1 MLVVNGGIYMKK
13 KLFKIQIMSVV
24 AFLTIQG
31 SIYADLDH
39 VCAYSNESVVKFRE
53 KIAPI
58 CAIENIIGK
67 SKIAFSWPVDLC
79 EFWVSSLFGPRR
91 HQGITKH
98 HGGVDMA
105 ALKGTSVRASASGTV
120 KVVTPNAPGYG
131 NLIEIVHKNGFMT
144 RYGHLNQMHA
154 QVGDKVARG
163 DSIAT
168 VGSTGNARGKDPSHL
183 HFEILKDGKRID
195 PLPYLYCSEIEFK
208 K

>member
-1 MLVVNGGIYMKK
+1 MEKNI
-13 KLFKIQIMSVV
+13 LFQKVFIVFSVI
-24 AFLTIQG
+24 ALSG
-31 SIYADLDH
+31 SMHGDLDH

-67 SKIAFSWPVDLC
+67 SKITFIWPVDLC

-91 HQGITKH
+91 YQGVSKH

-105 ALKGTSVRASASGTV
+105 ALKGTPVKASASGVV
-120 KVVTPNAPGYG
+120 KVVSEHAPGYG
-131 NLIEIVHKNGFMT
+131 NLIEIIHKNGFMT
-144 RYGHLNQMHA
+144 RYGHLHGMSV

-163 DSIAT
+163 EVIGT

-183 HFEILKDGKRID
+183 HFEILKDGKRVD
-195 PLPYLYCSEIEFK
+195 PLPYLYCSEIALK
-208 K
+208 R